1 MKNMLLYVATIATIM
16 IVAVIVHLAV
26 SVDWPWAIATG
37 ALAAVILRAAIDW
50 HRTGSTPRRK
60 TPARP

>member
-1 MKNMLLYVATIATIM
+1 MKNMLLYVATIATITV
-16 IVAVIVHLAV
+16 VAVIVHRAA

-37 ALAAVILRAAIDW
+37 AVAAVILRAVIDW
-50 HRTGSTPRRK
+50 HSTGSTPSRK